1 MTKIYE
7 LLKRSIR
14 FLYTMFKM
22 SPFVVQTIII
32 IISVVFAF
40 LVISEILYWVL
51 LTLKYSP
58 QIISNIYN

>member
-1 MTKIYE
+1 
-7 LLKRSIR
+7 
-14 FLYTMFKM
+14 MFKM

-32 IISVVFAF
+32 IISVIFAF